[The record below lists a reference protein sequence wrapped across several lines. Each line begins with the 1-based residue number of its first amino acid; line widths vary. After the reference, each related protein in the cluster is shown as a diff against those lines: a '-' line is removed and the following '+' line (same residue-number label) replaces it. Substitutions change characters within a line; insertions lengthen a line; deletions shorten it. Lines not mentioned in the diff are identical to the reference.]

1 MIMILLSTF
10 AFAQSPESP
19 ADNVT
24 YAKETII
31 DMGEREVEGQII
43 RPEGSIIIERQA
55 ARPDSLIELRMS
67 FELEMIQSVNE
78 VK

>member
-1 MIMILLSTF
+1 MLLIFLSTF
-10 AFAQSPESP
+10 AFAQSSESP
-19 ADNVT
+19 TEPVQ

-31 DMGEREVEGQII
+31 DMGEREIDGQII
-43 RPEGSIIIERQA
+43 RPEGTIIIERQA
-55 ARPDSLIELRMS
+55 ARPDSLIQLRMS